1 MKLENSLLFDHDPSD
16 PRIGP
21 GEQEEQADDCTGAE
35 VQELDAEGEGQED
48 TSREGVDGPFESHFR
63 SLILTI
69 FDGFEVLQ
77 IRSRSLD
84 IILSG

>member
-1 MKLENSLLFDHDPSD
+1 MKFEHGLLLDHDPSD
-16 PRIGP
+16 PPIGD
-21 GEQEEQADDCTGAE
+21 GEQQEQPHDRTGAE

-48 TSREGVDGPFESHFR
+48 TSREDVDGPFESHFR